1 MFTRKACELRSD
13 NMINSENKSLSGQEQ
28 FVETGNREKYDISA
42 RASLK
47 KKESDEKLKQL
58 LEYAHMRRKM
68 NGLEQS

>member
-1 MFTRKACELRSD
+1 MV
-13 NMINSENKSLSGQEQ
+13 NSENKSLSGQEQ
-28 FVETGNREKYDISA
+28 FVETGKKYDISV

-47 KKESDEKLKQL
+47 KKEREEKLKQL